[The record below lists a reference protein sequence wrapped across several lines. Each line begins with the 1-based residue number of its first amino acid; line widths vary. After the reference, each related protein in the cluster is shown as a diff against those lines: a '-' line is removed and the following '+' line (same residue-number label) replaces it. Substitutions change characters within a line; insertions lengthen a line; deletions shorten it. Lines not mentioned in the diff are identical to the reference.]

1 MIYQLHDDG
10 GKNTEAVKMKIRRP
24 EEKKTTPFP
33 LHRLEDDVVID
44 DILNTLREEENAA
57 HE

>member
-10 GKNTEAVKMKIRRP
+10 SKNTEAVKMKTHRP

-33 LHRLEDDVVID
+33 QFRLEDDVVID

>member
-10 GKNTEAVKMKIRRP
+10 SKNTEAVKTKICRP

-33 LHRLEDDVVID
+33 QHRLEDDVVID
-44 DILNTLREEENAA
+44 EILNTLREEENAA

>member
-1 MIYQLHDDG
+1 MIYQYSSDG
-10 GKNTEAVKMKIRRP
+10 GKNTNAVKTDDHRP
-24 EEKKTTPFP
+24 EEKNITTFP
-33 LHRLEDDVVID
+33 KYRLEDDVVIN

>member
-1 MIYQLHDDG
+1 MIYKLNDDG
-10 GKNTEAVKMKIRRP
+10 SKKTNAVKIKIRRP

-33 LHRLEDDVVID
+33 QHRLEDDVVID

>member
-1 MIYQLHDDG
+1 MIHLHSDDG
-10 GKNTEAVKMKIRRP
+10 SKNTNAVKIKIRRP

-33 LHRLEDDVVID
+33 QYRLEDDVVID